1 MMSNAMP
8 SEEGRKFQAIVLA
21 GGKGVRLAPYS
32 ATLPKPLMPLGET
45 PILEVV
51 LRWLRAGGITDV
63 AVAVSHLGHL
73 IEAYFG
79 DGSKF
84 GMRLSYSIEATP
96 LGTAGSIASL
106 LDRMD
111 DHFIIA
117 NGDVLTDLDLAGLLD
132 AHRASGADATV
143 GLHAREWKID
153 YGLVEIDR
161 DMRLVDYREKPLQK
175 HLVSMGVYAMKRASI
190 APLLEPGAVLDM
202 PDLLLRMRDAGRLVR
217 GHLTDCYWVDIGR
230 PEDFA
235 QAQRDY
241 DSGRLS
247 SLVRE

>member
-1 MMSNAMP
+1 MSNAMP
-8 SEEGRKFQAIVLA
+8 SEERRKFQAIVLA

-45 PILEVV
+45 PVLEVL
-51 LRWLRAGGITDV
+51 LRWLRAGGMVDV

-79 DGSKF
+79 DGSRF
-84 GMRLSYSIEATP
+84 GMRLSYSIEAKP

-111 DHFIIA
+111 DHFIVA
-117 NGDVLTDLDLAGLLD
+117 NGDLLTTLDLAGLLE
-132 AHRASGADATV
+132 AHRADGADATV
-143 GLHAREWKID
+143 GLHAQEWKID
-153 YGLVEIDR
+153 YGLVEVDR
-161 DMRLVDYREKPLQK
+161 DMRLVNYHEKPMQK
-175 HLVSMGVYAMKRASI
+175 HLVSMGVYAMKRDALAGLI
-190 APLLEPGAVLDM
+190 EPGAVIDM
-202 PDLLLRMRDAGRLVR
+202 PDLLLRMRDAGRLVKC
-217 GHLTDCYWVDIGR
+217 HLTDCYWLDIGR

-235 QAQRDY
+235 QAQRDF

-247 SLVRE
+247 LPDKE